1 MTARI
6 LAYAY
11 NGRPAYLPNYDGI
24 PVLTRDVGRSV
35 LQNWQAGRNP
45 QTPDLRETHWGT
57 RAIGWVRDLREGE
70 DGLYA
75 EIELTSEGEFLI
87 VSQRAYG
94 YVSPALVYNLRLP
107 SGEIIDGWSLLHIAA
122 TNDPAQYGGSPI
134 FISQTDSGRIF
145 LSAPWIAL
153 TPDSS
158 PRGRREFAVE
168 ESTMNREELTQVL
181 LETLQPIIQRLQQLE
196 QHIVQLTAEAQ
207 QRELERTIEAL
218 QREIESWRFEGE
230 RVVPPAVARQYA
242 ALLARIPEPDRT
254 DALNMLRNNPPQL
267 VKLETRSQPSQPEP
281 EIDPVTRKYLQ
292 QLGVS
297 EEAYLKYTK
306 EAS

>member
-1 MTARI
+1 
-6 LAYAY
+6 
-11 NGRPAYLPNYDGI
+11 
-24 PVLTRDVGRSV
+24 
-35 LQNWQAGRNP
+35 
-45 QTPDLRETHWGT
+45 
-57 RAIGWVRDLREGE
+57 
-70 DGLYA
+70 
-75 EIELTSEGEFLI
+75 
-87 VSQRAYG
+87 
-94 YVSPALVYNLRLP
+94 
-107 SGEIIDGWSLLHIAA
+107 
-122 TNDPAQYGGSPI
+122 
-134 FISQTDSGRIF
+134 
-145 LSAPWIAL
+145 
-153 TPDSS
+153 
-158 PRGRREFAVE
+158 
-168 ESTMNREELTQVL
+168 MNRDELTQIL
-181 LETLQPIIQRLQQLE
+181 LETLQPITQRLQQLE